1 MMNPSNNKT
10 AKTQTA
16 GTQKQPQQKTQ
27 PKPQAQPK
35 QQPQQVQ
42 QLPLFYK
49 RVVPL
54 NRERHGDLYIETVDG
69 YAFAA
74 QTNSIFIS
82 AVEFPMVIAEYPI
95 VFATNNQG
103 GIYPVVL
110 LGLKNSQNLFVNEQ
124 GKWDAGYIPA
134 YARRYPFILA
144 APEPASDKFTVCID
158 EAYPG
163 FNTAKEGQPLFD
175 GKGEHTP
182 MLTQAVNF
190 LKDYQ
195 EHVQL
200 TTDFCRNLVELQVL
214 EPMQA
219 NVKLQSGEDLSIG
232 GFQCVKRE
240 KLQQLSPGKLADLV
254 KTGQMELIYAHL
266 LSLNNVSKLINRLR

>member
-1 MMNPSNNKT
+1 MSPSKDKT
-10 AKTQTA
+10 VAEKSSVATRQAK
-16 GTQKQPQQKTQ
+16 PES
-27 PKPQAQPK
+27 QAQP
-35 QQPQQVQ
+35 QP
-42 QLPLFYK
+42 LPLFYK

-74 QTNSIFIS
+74 ETNSIFIS
-82 AVEFPMVIAEYPI
+82 AVEFSLAMAEYPI
-95 VFATNNQG
+95 VFASNGQDG
-103 GIYPVVL
+103 VYPVAL
-110 LGLKNSQNLFVNEQ
+110 LGLKNRQNLYLNEQ

-144 APEPASDKFTVCID
+144 MPEPSSDKFTVCID

-163 FNTAKEGQPLFD
+163 FNTAKEGQPLFND
-175 GKGEHTP
+175 KGEHTA

-195 EHVQL
+195 EHVHLTNGFCKNLLDLQL
-200 TTDFCRNLVELQVL
+200 L

-219 NVKLQSGEDLSIG
+219 NVKMQSGEDLSIG

-240 KLQQLSPGKLADLV
+240 KLQQLNPGQLADLV
-254 KTGQMELIYAHL
+254 KSGQMELIYAHL
-266 LSLNNVSKLINRLR
+266 LSLNNVAKLINRLK

>member
-1 MMNPSNNKT
+1 MSPSKEKT
-10 AKTQTA
+10 PAEKKTVS
-16 GTQKQPQQKTQ
+16 TQQ
-27 PKPQAQPK
+27 PKPQTQP
-35 QQPQQVQ
+35 QPQPQPQQQ
-42 QLPLFYK
+42 PLFYK

-54 NRERHGDLYIETVDG
+54 NRERHGELYIETVEG

-74 QTNSIFIS
+74 ETNCIYIS
-82 AVEFPMVIAEYPI
+82 AVEFPLSIIEYPI
-95 VFATNNQG
+95 VFATYGQG
-103 GIYPVVL
+103 GVFPVVL
-110 LGLKNSQNLFVNEQ
+110 LGLKNNQNLFVDHQ
-124 GKWDAGYIPA
+124 GKWDASYIPA

-144 APEPASDKFTVCID
+144 TPEPASDKFTVCID

-163 FNTAKEGQPLFD
+163 FNTAKEGRPLFD
-175 GKGEHTP
+175 DKGEHTA
-182 MLTQAVNF
+182 MLTQAVSF

-195 EHVQL
+195 GHVQM
-200 TTDFCRNLVELQVL
+200 TTEFCKNLVALQVL

-219 NVKLQSGEDLSIG
+219 NVKLGSGEDLSIG

-266 LSLNNVSKLINRLR
+266 LSLNNVAKLINKLK

>member
-1 MMNPSNNKT
+1 MSSPKDKSATETKT
-10 AKTQTA
+10 AGAQKPAQQKSQSKPQTQT
-16 GTQKQPQQKTQ
+16 P
-27 PKPQAQPK
+27 AQPM
-35 QQPQQVQ
+35 
-42 QLPLFYK
+42 PLFYK

-54 NRERHGDLYIETVDG
+54 NRERHGELYIETVNG

-74 QTNSIFIS
+74 GTNSIFIA
-82 AVEFPMVIAEYPI
+82 AVEFPLAIGEYPI
-95 VFATNNQG
+95 VFAPFGNS
-103 GIYPVVL
+103 IFPVVL
-110 LGLKNSQNLFVNEQ
+110 LGLKNNQNLFVNDK
-124 GKWDAGYIPA
+124 GDWSAGYIPA

-144 APEPASDKFTVCID
+144 TPDDGSDKFAVCID

-175 GKGEHTP
+175 AKGEHTP

-195 EHVQL
+195 TQVQL
-200 TTDFCRNLVELQVL
+200 TTEFCKSLMELQVL
-214 EPMQA
+214 DPMQA
-219 NVKLQSGEDLSIG
+219 NVKLQSGEEISIG
-232 GFQCVKRE
+232 GFQCIKRE

-266 LSLNNVSKLINRLR
+266 LSLNNVNKLINKLV

>member
-1 MMNPSNNKT
+1 MSPSKDKT
-10 AKTQTA
+10 VAEKKPA
-16 GTQKQPQQKTQ
+16 GTQQTRSQPQVQTQ
-27 PKPQAQPK
+27 TEANVQAQ
-35 QQPQQVQ
+35 
-42 QLPLFYK
+42 PLFYK

-54 NRERHGDLYIETVDG
+54 NRERHGDLYIETVEG
-69 YAFAA
+69 YTFAA
-74 QTNSIFIS
+74 ETNSIFIS
-82 AVEFPMVIAEYPI
+82 AVEFPLAMTEYPI
-95 VFATNNQG
+95 VFAHSQS

-110 LGLKNSQNLFVNEQ
+110 LGLKNNQNLFVSDQ
-124 GKWDAGYIPA
+124 GKWNADYIPA

-144 APEPASDKFTVCID
+144 TAEPKSDKFTVCID

-175 GKGEHTP
+175 DKGEHTA

-195 EHVQL
+195 GHVQL
-200 TTDFCRNLVELQVL
+200 TNDFCKNLVELQIL

-219 NVKLQSGEDLSIG
+219 NVKLQSGQDISIG

-240 KLQQLSPGKLADLV
+240 KLQQVNPGKLADLV
-254 KTGQMELIYAHL
+254 KTGQMELIYSHL
-266 LSLNNVSKLINRLR
+266 LSLNNVAKLINRMN